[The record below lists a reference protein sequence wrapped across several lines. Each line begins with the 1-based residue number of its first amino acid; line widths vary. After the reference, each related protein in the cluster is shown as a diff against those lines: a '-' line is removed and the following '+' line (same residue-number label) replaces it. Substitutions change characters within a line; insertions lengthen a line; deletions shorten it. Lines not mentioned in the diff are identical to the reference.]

1 MYHKL
6 SDLWRP
12 GLASRSCKQTMGT
25 IGLTASLALFIVSFI
40 ILIGFDGDE
49 CFCLDITIVLFMASI
64 CSGMWPESRKD
75 HILQNME
82 IFMKT
87 HNEKKSW
94 EVRKWP
100 FGGVEDSAFV
110 FDTKHLFWKL
120 SLCNGEG
127 LFVDA
132 LPVQSKRKISHGAAT
147 PTPTPQCSS
156 FYNKLEL
163 MCVMREQCL
172 AFASYTASRDAGGE
186 RSPREIDV
194 RKPGLMWPFCFLCHV
209 TYIVTQHFWIF
220 WSIK

>member
-12 GLASRSCKQTMGT
+12 GLASHGCKQTMGT

-49 CFCLDITIVLFMASI
+49 SFCFDIVIVLSMASI

-75 HILQNME
+75 HILQKME
-82 IFMKT
+82 MFMKT

-94 EVRKWP
+94 EVRELP

-110 FDTKHLFWKL
+110 LDTKQLFWKL
-120 SLCNGEG
+120 SLCIGEG

-163 MCVMREQCL
+163 MCVMRERCL
-172 AFASYTASRDAGGE
+172 TFASYAASREAGGE

-194 RKPGLMWPFCFLCHV
+194 RKPGLMWPFCILFHM
-209 TYIVTQHFWIF
+209 TYIVT
-220 WSIK
+220 